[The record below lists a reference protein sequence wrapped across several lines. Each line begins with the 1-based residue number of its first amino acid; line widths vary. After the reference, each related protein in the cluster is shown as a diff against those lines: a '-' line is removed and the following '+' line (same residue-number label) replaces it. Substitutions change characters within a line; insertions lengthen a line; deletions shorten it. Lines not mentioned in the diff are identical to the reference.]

1 MFLTV
6 FLNSR
11 GRQNLEG
18 RCLQRQEAASGSR
31 KRLPSKP
38 SQPSLT
44 RIVRL
49 SMKRSVPLAKMNH

>member
-1 MFLTV
+1 VFLTV

-18 RCLQRQEAASGSR
+18 RCLQRLEAASGSR

-38 SQPSLT
+38 SQTCL
-44 RIVRL
+44 RVLCACR
-49 SMKRSVPLAKMNH
+49 